1 MKRFVF
7 IQKKKKEMKKFHGK
21 TSVRGHM
28 MKEAGT
34 CLSHHRLNINVSMDH

>member
-7 IQKKKKEMKKFHGK
+7 IQKEKKEKFHGK

-34 CLSHHRLNINVSMDH
+34 CLSHRRLNINVSMDH